1 VGQNVSRQFAADHVS
16 KPNLELE
23 IAGVNRYIVT
33 VTIWMPQLKGK
44 KGPRYLAIAEALAED
59 LAAGTLSEGS
69 RLPTHRDL
77 AERLGVTV
85 GTVSRAYA
93 EAARRGLVSG
103 EVGRGTFVRGTAD
116 AGGEDTA
123 AEGLVDLGQNH
134 PPDPVTQPHRAALL
148 AALAHLTARR
158 DVGRLLDY
166 PAAGGN
172 AADREA
178 GAAWIARAG
187 VEAAPGDVLVCTGSQ
202 HGLTVVLAT
211 LLGPGDLLLT
221 ESLTYAGVK
230 AVAGLLHLRLRGLP
244 IDAQGLRPEAL
255 EDACREGGAKAL
267 YLIPTHHNPTTAV
280 MPEARRREVVAIA
293 RAHGLA
299 IVEDDV
305 HGLLPEERPRPIAAL
320 APERSYYL
328 TSTSKTL
335 APGLR
340 IAYVAAPPAMVP
352 RLTASLR
359 ATTWAVA
366 PLTAAVAS
374 AWIRDGTADALL
386 RARREEAR
394 ARQAI
399 ARARL
404 AGADV
409 ETKPEAYYLWL
420 RLPEPW
426 RRDSFAAEARAR
438 GVLVTSA
445 EAFAVGREPAPHA
458 VRLCLGAARGREALA
473 RGLDVVAGLLRAG
486 ETAGA
491 AVV

>member
-1 VGQNVSRQFAADHVS
+1 M
-16 KPNLELE
+16 
-23 IAGVNRYIVT
+23 
-33 VTIWMPQLKGK
+33 TIWSPQLEGRG
-44 KGPRYLAIAEALAED
+44 GPRYRAILDALAQD
-59 LAAGTLSEGS
+59 ISTGLLPPQT
-69 RLPTHRDL
+69 RLPTHREL
-77 AERLGVTV
+77 AEELGVTV

-103 EVGRGTFVRGTAD
+103 EVGRGTFVNGAVS
-116 AGGEDTA
+116 AGEGAEA
-123 AEGLVDLGQNH
+123 AGLVDLGQNH
-134 PPDPVTQPHRAALL
+134 PPDPPMQPQRAALL
-148 AALAHLTARR
+148 AALGSVIIHPGA
-158 DVGRLLDY
+158 GRLLDY

-172 AADREA
+172 GADREA
-178 GAAWIARAG
+178 GASWIGRAG
-187 VEAAPGDVLVCTGSQ
+187 VPVSADDVLVCTGSQ

-211 LLGPGDLLLT
+211 LLEPGDLLLT
-221 ESLTYAGVK
+221 EALTYAGVK

-244 IDAQGLRPEAL
+244 IDAQGLRPDAL

-280 MPEARRREVVAIA
+280 MPETRRREVVAVA

-305 HGLLPEERPRPIAAL
+305 HGLLPEQRPRPIAVL

-352 RLTASLR
+352 RLAASLR

-386 RARREEAR
+386 AARRQEAR
-394 ARQAI
+394 ERQAI
-399 ARARL
+399 AALRL

-409 ETKPEAYYLWL
+409 ETQPEAYYLWL

-426 RRDSFAAEARAR
+426 RGEAFAAEARAR
-438 GVLVTSA
+438 GVVVTPA

-458 VRLCLGAARGREALA
+458 VRLCLGAARTREALG
-473 RGLDVVAGLLRAG
+473 RGLEVVAKLLHAEDAAG
-486 ETAGA
+486 S

>member
-1 VGQNVSRQFAADHVS
+1 LTLLLQN
-16 KPNLELE
+16 PNLEVE
-23 IAGVNRYIVT
+23 SSGVNGYIVT
-33 VTIWMPQLKGK
+33 MTMWTPRLERRQ
-44 KGPRYLAIAEALAED
+44 GPRYLAIADALAED
-59 LAAGTLSEGS
+59 LAEGLLREAE
-69 RLPTHRDL
+69 RLPTHREL
-77 AERLGVTV
+77 ADRLGVTV

-103 EVGRGTFVRGTAD
+103 EVGRGTFVRG
-116 AGGEDTA
+116 GEGRG
-123 AEGLVDLGQNH
+123 EGSEPDDVVDLGQNH
-134 PPDPVTQPHRAALL
+134 PPEPAARPQRTALL
-148 AALAHLTARR
+148 TALASLTARA

-172 AADREA
+172 EADREA
-178 GAAWIARAG
+178 GASWIARAG
-187 VEAAPGDVLVCTGSQ
+187 VPAASHDVVVCTGSQ

-211 LLGPGDLLLT
+211 ILEPGDLLLT
-221 ESLTYAGVK
+221 EALTYAGVK
-230 AVAGLLHLRLRGLP
+230 AVAGLLHLRLKGLP
-244 IDAQGLRPEAL
+244 IDGQGLRPDAL
-255 EDACREGGAKAL
+255 EAACRDSAAKAL

-280 MPEARRREVVAIA
+280 MPEARRSEIVAVA
-293 RAHGLA
+293 RARGLA

-305 HGLLPEERPRPIAAL
+305 HGLLPPERPRPIASL

-340 IAYVAAPPAMVP
+340 IAYVLAPPAMVP
-352 RLTASLR
+352 RLVANLR

-374 AWIRDGTADALL
+374 LWIRDGTADRLL
-386 RARREEAR
+386 EARRQEAR
-394 ARQAI
+394 ERQAI

-409 ETKPEAYYLWL
+409 DGKPEAYFLWL

-426 RRDSFAAEARAR
+426 RGDAFAAEARAR
-438 GVLVTSA
+438 GVLVTPA
-445 EAFAVGREPAPHA
+445 ETFAVGREPAPHA
-458 VRLCLGAARGREALA
+458 VRVCIGAARTREALT
-473 RGLDVVAGLLRAG
+473 RGLDTVAELLRAG
-486 ETAGA
+486 EAASA

>member
-1 VGQNVSRQFAADHVS
+1 M
-16 KPNLELE
+16 
-23 IAGVNRYIVT
+23 
-33 VTIWMPQLKGK
+33 VTIWAPRIEGK
-44 KGPRYLAIAEALAED
+44 KGPRYLAIVEGLFED
-59 LAAGTLSEGS
+59 LAAGRLHEGS

-103 EVGRGTFVRGTAD
+103 EVGRGTFVRGTSEAD
-116 AGGEDTA
+116 AGSGE
-123 AEGLVDLGQNH
+123 AEGVVDLGQNH
-134 PPDPVTQPHRAALL
+134 PPDATTVPQRRALL
-148 AALAHLTARR
+148 EALARLTVRR

-172 AADREA
+172 PGDREA
-178 GAAWIARAG
+178 GASWVARAG
-187 VEAAPGDVLVCTGSQ
+187 VEASPADVLVCTGSQ

-211 LLGPGDLLLT
+211 LLEPGDLLLT

-230 AVAGLLHLRLRGLP
+230 AVAGLLHLRLKGLA
-244 IDAQGLRPEAL
+244 IDGHGLRPDAL
-255 EDACREGGAKAL
+255 EQACREGGAKAL

-280 MPEARRREVVAIA
+280 LPEERRHEIVGLA

-305 HGLLPEERPRPIAAL
+305 HGLLPEQRPRPVAAL

-352 RLTASLR
+352 RLAASLR

-386 RARREEAR
+386 QARREEAR

-399 ARARL
+399 ARDRL
-404 AGADV
+404 VSADV

-426 RRDSFAAEARAR
+426 RRDSFVAEARAR
-438 GVLVTSA
+438 GVLVTPA
-445 EAFAVGREPAPHA
+445 DVFAVGREPAPHA
-458 VRLCLGAARGREALA
+458 VRLCLGAARDRDALA

-486 ETAGA
+486 EATGA

>member
-1 VGQNVSRQFAADHVS
+1 MTMWT
-16 KPNLELE
+16 PLL
-23 IAGVNRYIVT
+23 AGRR
-33 VTIWMPQLKGK
+33 
-44 KGPRYLAIAEALAED
+44 GPRYRAIVDSLAQD
-59 LAAGTLSEGS
+59 LAAGTLQPGT
-69 RLPTHRDL
+69 RLPTHREL

-103 EVGRGTFVRGTAD
+103 EVGRGTFVRGAEEARGD
-116 AGGEDTA
+116 GIG
-123 AEGLVDLGQNH
+123 AEGPVDLGQNH
-134 PPDPVTQPHRAALL
+134 PPDPPAMPQRAALL
-148 AALAHLTARR
+148 TALASLTSRR
-158 DVGRLLDY
+158 DAGRLLDY

-178 GAAWIARAG
+178 GASWIGRAG
-187 VEAAPGDVLVCTGSQ
+187 VEASADDVLVCTGSQ

-211 LLGPGDLLLT
+211 LLEPGDVLLT

-244 IDAQGLRPEAL
+244 IDAQGLRPDAL

-280 MPEARRREVVAIA
+280 MPDTRRREIVAVA

-320 APERSYYL
+320 APERAYYL

-340 IAYVAAPPAMVP
+340 IAYVAAPSAMVS
-352 RLTASLR
+352 RLAASLR

-374 AWIRDGTADALL
+374 EWIRDGTADALL
-386 RARREEAR
+386 AARRGEAR
-394 ARQAI
+394 ERQAI
-399 ARARL
+399 AARRL

-409 ETKPEAYYLWL
+409 QTQPEAYYLWL

-426 RRDSFAAEARAR
+426 RGDAFAAEARAR
-438 GVLVTSA
+438 GVLVTPA
-445 EAFAVGREPAPHA
+445 EVFAVGREPAPHA
-458 VRLCLGAARGREALA
+458 VRLCVGAARTREALE
-473 RGLDVVAGLLRAG
+473 RGLDVVAGLLRA
-486 ETAGA
+486 EDAAGS

>member
-1 VGQNVSRQFAADHVS
+1 METIRAQMRTML
-16 KPNLELE
+16 NLVLA
-23 IAGVNRYIVT
+23 IAGVNHYICT
-33 VTIWMPQLKGK
+33 VTIWTPRLEGR
-44 KGPRYLAIAEALAED
+44 KGPRYLAIVEGLFED
-59 LAAGTLSEGS
+59 VAAGRLHEGT

-103 EVGRGTFVRGTAD
+103 EVGRGTFVRGATD
-116 AGGEDTA
+116 GGEHEPAD
-123 AEGLVDLGQNH
+123 GLVDLGQNH
-134 PPDPVTQPHRAALL
+134 PPDSATLPQRAALL
-148 AALAHLTARR
+148 EALARLTARR
-158 DVGRLLDY
+158 DVGHLLEY

-172 AADREA
+172 PADREA
-178 GAAWIARAG
+178 GAAWIGRAG
-187 VEAAPGDVLVCTGSQ
+187 LDASPADVLVCTGSQ
-202 HGLTVVLAT
+202 HGLTIVLAT
-211 LLGPGDLLLT
+211 LLEPADLLLT

-230 AVAGLLHLRLRGLP
+230 AVAGLLHLRLKGLP
-244 IDAQGLRPEAL
+244 IDEHGLRPEGL
-255 EDACREGGAKAL
+255 EQACREGGAKAL

-280 MPEARRREVVAIA
+280 LPEQRRREIVTIA
-293 RAHGLA
+293 RAHGLS

-320 APERSYYL
+320 APELTYYL

-340 IAYVAAPPAMVP
+340 IAYVASPPPMVP
-352 RLTASLR
+352 RLAASLR

-399 ARARL
+399 ARERL

-409 ETKPEAYYLWL
+409 ESKPEAYYLWL

-426 RRDSFAAEARAR
+426 RRDGFAAEARSR
-438 GVLVTSA
+438 GVVVTPA
-445 EAFAVGREPAPHA
+445 DVFAVGREPAPHA
-458 VRLCLGAARGREALA
+458 VRLCVGAARDRDALA

-486 ETAGA
+486 EATGA

>member
-1 VGQNVSRQFAADHVS
+1 M
-16 KPNLELE
+16 
-23 IAGVNRYIVT
+23 
-33 VTIWMPQLKGK
+33 TIWSPWLQAG
-44 KGPRYLAIAEALAED
+44 KGPRYLAIVEALAHD
-59 LAAGTLSEGS
+59 LSSGLLPPAG
-69 RLPTHRDL
+69 RLPTHREL
-77 AERLGVTV
+77 ADRLGVSV

-103 EVGRGTFVRGTAD
+103 EVGRGTFARGAESASGDAAD
-116 AGGEDTA
+116 

-134 PPDPVTQPHRAALL
+134 PPDPPAQPQRAALL
-148 AALAHLTARR
+148 AALGSVIAQR
-158 DVGRLLDY
+158 DAGRLLDY

-172 AADREA
+172 AADRQA
-178 GAAWIARAG
+178 GASWIGRAG
-187 VEAAPGDVLVCTGSQ
+187 VEASADEVLVCTGSQ

-211 LLGPGDLLLT
+211 LLEPGDLLLT
-221 ESLTYAGVK
+221 EALTYAGVK

-244 IDAQGLRPEAL
+244 IDAQGLRPDAL

-280 MPEARRREVVAIA
+280 MPEKRRREIVAVA

-299 IVEDDV
+299 VVEDDV

-340 IAYVAAPPAMVP
+340 IAYVAAPPSMVP
-352 RLTASLR
+352 RLAASLR

-374 AWIRDGTADALL
+374 AWILDGAADALL
-386 RARREEAR
+386 MARRQEAR
-394 ARQAI
+394 ERQAI
-399 ARARL
+399 ARERL
-404 AGADV
+404 AGADLQ
-409 ETKPEAYYLWL
+409 TQPEAYYLWL
-420 RLPEPW
+420 RLPDPW
-426 RRDSFAAEARAR
+426 RGDAFAAEARAR
-438 GVLVTSA
+438 GVLVTPA
-445 EAFAVGREPAPHA
+445 EAFAVGREAAPHA
-458 VRLCLGAARGREALA
+458 VRLCVGAARTRAALG
-473 RGLDVVAGLLRAG
+473 RGLDVVAGLLRA
-486 ETAGA
+486 EDAAGS